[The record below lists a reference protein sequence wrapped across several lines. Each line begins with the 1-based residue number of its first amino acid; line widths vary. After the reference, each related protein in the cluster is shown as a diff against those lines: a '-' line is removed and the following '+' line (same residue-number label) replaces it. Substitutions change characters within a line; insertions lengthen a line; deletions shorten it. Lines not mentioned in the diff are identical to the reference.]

1 MRSRLSRS
9 ERSTERLTIM
19 LLLTGLAAGCGVG
32 DRGGDTA
39 STAGGADAVEL
50 VSIPAGELGYYPS
63 GEYLKGG
70 YPVTPPQVTV
80 RFDAGVAM
88 MKRQVSQAEYAACV
102 SAGAC
107 KKLDGALR
115 QAADPTLPRSEE
127 RRVGKECVSTCRV
140 RWWTYH

>member
-9 ERSTERLTIM
+9 ARSTARLTIM

-50 VSIPAGELGYYPS
+50 VSVPAGELGYYPS

-70 YPVTPPQVTV
+70 YPVRPPQVTG
-80 RFDAGVAM
+80 RFDAGV
-88 MKRQVSQAEYAACV
+88 
-102 SAGAC
+102 
-107 KKLDGALR
+107 
-115 QAADPTLPRSEE
+115 RSEE
-127 RRVGKECVSTCRV
+127 HTYELHSLIRRRYAVFCLQTKTGK
-140 RWWTYH
+140 

>member
-1 MRSRLSRS
+1 
-9 ERSTERLTIM
+9 M
-19 LLLTGLAAGCGVG
+19 LLLTGLAAGCGVW

-115 QAADPTLPRSEE
+115 PEAGRASWREGGGQ
-127 RRVGKECVSTCRV
+127 
-140 RWWTYH
+140 